1 MTLLKTIWQRD
12 GELVVA
18 FGPDGEVTLAE
29 LRRGSL
35 QLARAMARLAGP
47 DRPGMR
53 WALCFDDCLLFTQ
66 ALLACALGGYQAIL
80 PGHQRLAGLQAL
92 QSRKPLRPLPCGQS
106 RGKSRH
112 QRLWPA
118 KWHQSRRAHQSAQ
131 APGAAA
137 ECREHPGWH

>member
-47 DRPGMR
+47 DRPGMGSGTGHHSSQIYYR
-53 WALCFDDCLLFTQ
+53 RHRPRSGGRAETVDAGAWRQ
-66 ALLACALGGYQAIL
+66 A
-80 PGHQRLAGLQAL
+80 
-92 QSRKPLRPLPCGQS
+92 
-106 RGKSRH
+106 
-112 QRLWPA
+112 
-118 KWHQSRRAHQSAQ
+118 
-131 APGAAA
+131 
-137 ECREHPGWH
+137 